1 MTIAQTLMSLTAPL
15 RPRKGDATRAAILDA
30 AIASARRDGLE
41 ALTIGALADALSM
54 SKSGVFAHFG
64 SREELQLAVLKEYA
78 ARFAGE
84 VLRPAVAA
92 PRGLPR
98 LQALLD
104 NWLTVLDRQIEQGC
118 LLIAGATE
126 YDDREGS
133 LHDAMVRIV
142 EGWKGELLRAIE
154 GARREGHLRR
164 DLDAE
169 QLVFE
174 IYGVMLVA
182 HQDARLLR
190 SGRSMERARG
200 ALWRLLAEAGAA
212 TSLASASASGRKR
225 RAGQGNTS
233 GSPSARASSAATG
246 KSATPSAS
254 PAVRAAARR
263 SAGLPPA
270 PTNTNRP
277 SARSTA
283 ARARTR

>member
-1 MTIAQTLMSLTAPL
+1 MTLANTLLSRTAAL
-15 RPRKGDATRAAILDA
+15 RPRKGDATRAAIVDA

-64 SREELQLAVLKEYA
+64 SREELQLAVLNEYA
-78 ARFAGE
+78 ARFVGE

-104 NWLTVLDRQIEQGC
+104 NWMTVLGRQIEQGC

-126 YDDREGS
+126 YDDRAGP

-142 EGWKGELLRAIE
+142 EEWRRELLRAIE
-154 GARREGHLRR
+154 GACREGHLRR

-190 SGRSMERARG
+190 SGHSMLRARN
-200 ALWRLLAEAGAA
+200 ALTRLLAEAGAA
-212 TSLASASASGRKR
+212 TQQAGRTAGVRSTRSQTAAAPRRPAAPKR
-225 RAGQGNTS
+225 PT
-233 GSPSARASSAATG
+233 ARA
-246 KSATPSAS
+246 TP
-254 PAVRAAARR
+254 PR
-263 SAGLPPA
+263 
-270 PTNTNRP
+270 
-277 SARSTA
+277 ARS
-283 ARARTR
+283 R

>member
-1 MTIAQTLMSLTAPL
+1 MTLAHTLLSLAVPL
-15 RPRKGDATRAAILDA
+15 RPRKGDATRAAIVDA

-64 SREELQLAVLKEYA
+64 SREELLLAVLNEYA
-78 ARFAGE
+78 ARFVGE

-98 LQALLD
+98 LQALLE
-104 NWLTVLDRQIEQGC
+104 NWLTVLGRQIEQGC

-126 YDDREGS
+126 YDDRAGP

-142 EGWKGELLRAIE
+142 EDWKRELLRAIE
-154 GARREGHLRR
+154 GARREGHLRP

-190 SGRSMERARG
+190 SGQSMQRART
-200 ALWRLLAEAGAA
+200 ALARLLAEAGAA
-212 TSLASASASGRKR
+212 SP
-225 RAGQGNTS
+225 RAT
-233 GSPSARASSAATG
+233 RATG
-246 KSATPSAS
+246 NRSTRS
-254 PAVRAAARR
+254 PTAAAPRRPAAPKRPTARAAASRVR
-263 SAGLPPA
+263 S
-270 PTNTNRP
+270 
-277 SARSTA
+277 S
-283 ARARTR
+283 

>member
-1 MTIAQTLMSLTAPL
+1 MTLAHTLLSLTSPL
-15 RPRKGDATRAAILDA
+15 RPRKGDATRAAIVDA
-30 AIASARRDGLE
+30 AIVSARRDGLE

-64 SREELQLAVLKEYA
+64 SREELQLAVLNEYA
-78 ARFAGE
+78 ARFVSE

-104 NWLTVLDRQIEQGC
+104 NWLTVLGRQIEQGC

-126 YDDREGS
+126 YDDRAGP

-142 EGWKGELLRAIE
+142 EDWKRELLRAIE
-154 GARREGHLRR
+154 GARSERHLRP

-190 SGRSMERARG
+190 SGQSMQRART
-200 ALWRLLAEAGAA
+200 ALARLLAEAGAQA
-212 TSLASASASGRKR
+212 RKR
-225 RAGQGNTS
+225 RRATTARSSGAPAG
-233 GSPSARASSAATG
+233 AA
-246 KSATPSAS
+246 AAP
-254 PAVRAAARR
+254 RAASLKTTAQK
-263 SAGLPPA
+263 SP
-270 PTNTNRP
+270 
-277 SARSTA
+277 A
-283 ARARTR
+283 ARAAPPRARSR

>member
-1 MTIAQTLMSLTAPL
+1 MTLANTLLSLTAPL
-15 RPRKGDATRAAILDA
+15 RPRKGDATRAAIVDA
-30 AIASARRDGLE
+30 AIVSARRDGLE

-64 SREELQLAVLKEYA
+64 SREELQLAVLNEYA
-78 ARFAGE
+78 ARFVGE
-84 VLRPAVAA
+84 VLRPAVAQ

-104 NWLTVLDRQIEQGC
+104 NWLTVLGRQIEQGC

-126 YDDREGS
+126 YDDRAGP

-142 EGWKGELLRAIE
+142 EDWKRELLRAIE
-154 GARREGHLRR
+154 GACREGHLRR

-190 SGRSMERARG
+190 SGHSMLRARN
-200 ALWRLLAEAGAA
+200 ALTRLLAEAGAA
-212 TSLASASASGRKR
+212 TQQAGRTAGVRSTRSQTVAAPRWPAAPKR
-225 RAGQGNTS
+225 PT
-233 GSPSARASSAATG
+233 ARTAA
-246 KSATPSAS
+246 P
-254 PAVRAAARR
+254 R
-263 SAGLPPA
+263 
-270 PTNTNRP
+270 
-277 SARSTA
+277 ARS
-283 ARARTR
+283 R